1 MRKREYLSGL
11 NWARVQWI
19 LSILSYICFFV
30 CNSVSSMWKTNKF
43 LLSILISVHFFDLFN
58 QIIRMQNYQVEWTL
72 MCEGLFT
79 HLAQII
85 IRYLI
90 ERECE
95 HDKKKTT
102 QQHRVQLENLF
113 LSVVRFFFSCLPVL
127 SCWCETSNASLL
139 WHWWYL
145 QWTFYSLYVILL
157 DILPRFCQT
166 SRHILSDIIT
176 ENMK

>member
-1 MRKREYLSGL
+1 MDLIYSLLYIYFSSVIPLARCEKKQIFAFHIDFRPFFPGIWFIQPDNQNAELSSWMDFNVWGFIYTLGSNYHQISDRE
-11 NWARVQWI
+11 RVRTWQ
-19 LSILSYICFFV
+19 
-30 CNSVSSMWKTNKF
+30 
-43 LLSILISVHFFDLFN
+43 
-58 QIIRMQNYQVEWTL
+58 
-72 MCEGLFT
+72 
-79 HLAQII
+79 
-85 IRYLI
+85 
-90 ERECE
+90 
-95 HDKKKTT
+95 KKTT